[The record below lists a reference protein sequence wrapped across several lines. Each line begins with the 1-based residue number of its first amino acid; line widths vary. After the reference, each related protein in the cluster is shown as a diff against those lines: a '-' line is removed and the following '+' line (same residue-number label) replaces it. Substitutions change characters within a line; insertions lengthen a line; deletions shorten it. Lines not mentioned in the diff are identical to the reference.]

1 MPSDDVP
8 KIIIPYLDKLVHTF
22 LFIGFSFLWLA
33 SLPRFNQWHLLFYW
47 LISIGF
53 GWLIEIG
60 QGQLQ
65 YLGRSFDFVD
75 ILADAIGA
83 ILGIVIFYIGYIF
96 TFRNTNHSDL

>member
-65 YLGRSFDFVD
+65 YLGRSFDLVD

-83 ILGIVIFYIGYIF
+83 IIGIVIFYIGYIF
-96 TFRNTNHSDL
+96 TLRKTNHSDL